1 MANPSGNYH
10 QWRSQWRN
18 TFELFFPTWKWCWV
32 LLVGPWDIIF
42 NLTLRVLHLNHE
54 TRGVLR
60 SNNLFGMHFEPQ
72 ALKSNGI
79 MIATCISRFTR
90 MVIRITNP
98 EKMKIDFKQNP
109 KSSYDVTAKLISES
123 NGLRSNSF
131 FYSPKGE
138 DAEDREVQRDN
149 QWMYFQ
155 IHHWMNGQICTI
167 IHLTTIIHWLHLHS
181 CAKTWS
187 WLDSRTMVANQ

>member
-1 MANPSGNYH
+1 MM
-10 QWRSQWRN
+10 SQPN
-18 TFELFFPTWKWCWV
+18 SFQKAMDCAPT
-32 LLVGPWDIIF
+32 P
-42 NLTLRVLHLNHE
+42 
-54 TRGVLR
+54 
-60 SNNLFGMHFEPQ
+60 
-72 ALKSNGI
+72 
-79 MIATCISRFTR
+79 
-90 MVIRITNP
+90 
-98 EKMKIDFKQNP
+98 
-109 KSSYDVTAKLISES
+109 
-123 NGLRSNSF
+123 F